1 MVLPAIP
8 SPWENWEGSSNRAMD
23 QAEGGGNDQG
33 RLEESEELLN
43 LPEEGKGPRASNSY
57 HLLQLTRDGGVVL
70 AHDELARFC
79 HSLPPIS
86 SSSLH
91 EVDFDRDDRYA
102 FLGVVGNDD
111 AILRFLWSV
120 GALPESTK
128 SLKTW
133 KPGIHVIYKPAGI
146 VSEQELSTSM
156 IYVVLLLGIQGTEG
170 GEELNGK
177 ERDKQHAKGAFSNTD
192 GLVQHLGLLCTTV
205 FVCSDDEGE
214 ANVGRALLVRA
225 LLGSDQWWTKWT
237 GWGGSSLTRI
247 VKFLVNDG
255 QAANQQA
262 ISDVLRAY
270 RAQRSGNITVE
281 ADCIPEPG
289 KTYHFDQADKT
300 EELFSSWLLRLVCLV
315 PLRIACETKGHP
327 EGPRIVQ
334 GGQLSNDRA
343 DKNLVEFGIHGKVLE
358 WWRHNVQVLSGHTN
372 GFRSDLLQQLFPSPY
387 SPGAPRKDHIA
398 ECWLSL
404 YPDNKVLYVVLDCV
418 IGPKVSF
425 QEVGKPLLLY
435 FTIGLSRA
443 SIFNLQGNWR
453 EAIEELGHPLP
464 TLPSADPQSFTSNF
478 CLSLADSESGPQI
491 LSEDTCCDIVKDMD
505 SWMMSVEQ
513 ARPARCMFFY
523 EARMNALFSFRPAS
537 SANLHDRYESQ
548 RALRA
553 IVSGPPQVQNG
564 ALLVDSIKVQ
574 LSKFGNE
581 IWQQKQLLTERLRC
595 LSHGLFD
602 SLLLASQAPGWD
614 EEEWEKEEV
623 ESERQEKMHAQTLG
637 LHCLDSGE
645 PIPDKGIGAYLD
657 EAHPLRLLPLPDT
670 GLKVPSQKVAEIFP
684 GSPLGSG
691 QGKESV
697 RKRPRLLKDSRSSNQ
712 SGGKDQGGPAELMTS
727 VVKLLEEAGMARSV
741 ASDERWMQWAVG
753 LLEAIARR
761 RGERVSEWAQKNLLC
776 FAKEKFTEQDYFLNE
791 GVPPFLRHVKEE
803 CGRLIYKRCE
813 EKCDSCGLHCFLP
826 LCHRLKHCCRGL
838 LGCNATSHRDHNGS
852 TTNLEEESPLPQ
864 PRPQAPHLRMSNA
877 VIEEPCKWVPQK
889 ELEAGPFTSR
899 QIDIA
904 TAEEEPR
911 HQVDYFEPNSLQGS
925 LQGISGTLAGHG
937 SVETECLEAQPELPQ
952 APA

>member
-387 SPGAPRKDHIA
+387 SPGLPQEGHIA

-404 YPDNKVLYVVLDCV
+404 YPTGNVLYVVLDCV
-418 IGPKVSF
+418 VGPKLSF

-435 FTIGLSRA
+435 FTTGLSRA
-443 SIFNLQGNWR
+443 SIFSLHGNWR
-453 EAIEELGHPLP
+453 KGIEELCRPLP
-464 TLPSADPQSFTSNF
+464 ILPSVDPKRFSSL
-478 CLSLADSESGPQI
+478 CLSLAKFEGKS
-491 LSEDTCCDIVKDMD
+491 LSEDNFCAFVREMD
-505 SWMMSVEQ
+505 SWMLKFE
-513 ARPARCMFFY
+513 PAHPASSKFFY
-523 EARMNALFSFRPAS
+523 EAEMKALVSSRPAS
-537 SANLHDRYESQ
+537 SLYSHDRYESQ
-548 RALRA
+548 NKLRA
-553 IVSGPPQVQNG
+553 ILDGPLRFQFGKSV
-564 ALLVDSIKVQ
+564 VDSMKVR
-574 LSKFGNE
+574 LSNFGNE
-581 IWQQKQLLTERLRC
+581 MWQQKHLLAERLRY
-595 LSHGLFD
+595 LSHNLAD
-602 SLLLASQAPGWD
+602 ALLLACQPLGWD
-614 EEEWEKEEV
+614 EEGSEKEEV
-623 ESERQEKMHAQTLG
+623 EDGTREKMHAQTLG

-645 PIPDKGIGAYLD
+645 PIPNKSIGAYLD

-670 GLKVPSQKVAEIFP
+670 GLKVPSQMVAEAFP

-691 QGKESV
+691 QRERLVGE
-697 RKRPRLLKDSRSSNQ
+697 RPSNLF
-712 SGGKDQGGPAELMTS
+712 GRTDEDAPAELMTS